1 MITTFYPPYSFGGDG
16 LFVEQLSR
24 ELADRGHSVDVV
36 HCVDS
41 FRLLQRK
48 QPEAEPHAH
57 AGVTVHRISSP
68 LGRLSPI
75 ATHQTGLPLF
85 KIRQIRRVLEGG
97 HDVIHYHNVSLVG
110 GPGVLKL
117 GRGIKLYTT
126 HEYWLVCPTHVM
138 FRFNRAPC
146 ERPLCQACTL
156 SYGRPPQLWRHLGLL
171 RSGCREIDAFIS
183 PSRFGIDLHH
193 RMGFEAP
200 MTHIRTS
207 FHRWTASRNRL
218 RATSP
223 GLRTSC
229 SSVAWRS
236 SRDCRRSYR
245 CSKGVEGRL
254 YWLPA
259 PARTSRNSAWFNHRR
274 LLEPIGNVPPVEYEQ
289 QYYVAQEAP
298 VMVAGVNERALSRTR
313 GGSKRLNVAPPY
325 TRQKFGALLT

>member
-85 KIRQIRRVLEGG
+85 KGRQIRRVLEGG

-156 SYGRPPQLWRHLGLL
+156 SYRRPPQLWRHLGLL

-200 MTHIRTS
+200 MTHIPSFVPPMDGEPEPASSDEPRSPYFLFVGRLEKLKGLQTIIPMFKGRRGAPLLVAGSGSYEAELRQLAADTRTS
-207 FHRWTASRNRL
+207 TFS
-218 RATSP
+218 ATSP
-223 GLRTSC
+223 R
-229 SSVAWRS
+229 
-236 SRDCRRSYR
+236 
-245 CSKGVEGRL
+245 
-254 YWLPA
+254 
-259 PARTSRNSAWFNHRR
+259 
-274 LLEPIGNVPPVEYEQ
+274 
-289 QYYVAQEAP
+289 
-298 VMVAGVNERALSRTR
+298 R
-313 GGSKRLNVAPPY
+313 GGCPSSC
-325 TRQKFGALLT
+325 